1 MNPISIPNSQLLA
14 ALNWRYA
21 VKQFDPAKK
30 IPADTWA
37 ALEESLVL
45 SASSFG
51 LQPYRFL
58 VIADPAMRAK
68 LLPHSW
74 GQNQVVDAS
83 HYVVFA
89 GRTAITAQEI
99 DLFIELTANT
109 RGQTVDSLKGLHGMM
124 SGSILNEPFQAK
136 VPHWSAAQ
144 AYIALGNLLTSAAL
158 LGVDA
163 CPMEGFV
170 PAEYDK
176 VLGLTARGYAS
187 VVCCALGYRAST
199 DKYATLKK
207 VRPAKAELVK
217 TV

>member
-83 HYVVFA
+83 HYVV
-89 GRTAITAQEI
+89 
-99 DLFIELTANT
+99 
-109 RGQTVDSLKGLHGMM
+109 M
-124 SGSILNEPFQAK
+124 
-136 VPHWSAAQ
+136 
-144 AYIALGNLLTSAAL
+144 
-158 LGVDA
+158 
-163 CPMEGFV
+163 
-170 PAEYDK
+170 
-176 VLGLTARGYAS
+176 
-187 VVCCALGYRAST
+187 
-199 DKYATLKK
+199 
-207 VRPAKAELVK
+207 LV
-217 TV
+217 